1 MHPYPTPRPKVV
13 YCVEL
18 CCIVSYLMSRV
29 LGKHSKMYVWL
40 IGCHRILS
48 AIFSKMPMA
57 FSTQRRYKIS
67 IWFFFFFSGI
77 NWIHVVTVW
86 AWWYGLENKVDQR
99 LYLGTLISLRN
110 GLSKAG
116 LGDRLEK
123 YFVIGSV
130 RFRQTNCPCL
140 LSNLSEKYTVHI

>member
-1 MHPYPTPRPKVV
+1 MHPYPTPRQKVV

-18 CCIVSYLMSRV
+18 YCIVLYLMSRV
-29 LGKHSKMYVWL
+29 LGKHSKMDVWL
-40 IGCHRILS
+40 IGCHIILS
-48 AIFSKMPMA
+48 AISSEMPMA

-116 LGDRLEK
+116 LGDPLEK